1 MSFGTRL
8 KEKREA
14 LGITQPQLA
23 KTLGVS
29 QSAVGSWETDVNS
42 PRATILYDLFEILHC
57 DANYLLQDEIKE
69 LYKNE
74 ATPDEFE
81 NIIKKYRY
89 IAKHFP
95 NGAKTIN
102 AVLENEYS
110 IAEQLEKQKDR
121 IKELETSQATVIDIH
136 PRLENNTRFI
146 EYHHSA
152 SAGTGVFIL
161 GNEGV
166 DQLPIPDTQ
175 ENRKVDYAI
184 KVSGNS
190 MEPDY
195 NDGDIVLVSQKVEL
209 NHGDV
214 GIFIINNN
222 AYIKEYGE
230 TELISRNPEADNITI
245 SEYDNIVCM
254 GKVVGKYEV

>member
-1 MSFGTRL
+1 MNAIGTKL
-8 KEKREA
+8 KELREQNK
-14 LGITQPQLA
+14 LTRKEVSDKLRELDIDISD
-23 KTLGVS
+23 KTLYGYES
-29 QSAVGSWETDVNS
+29 GRNSANADMFLALCKIYKCTNVMETFSNS
-42 PRATILYDLFEILHC
+42 VDDILFSNDEWCVIEQYRILDDFGKKHI
-57 DANYLLQDEIKE
+57 NYELDREVKRTKE
-69 LYKNE
+69 S
-74 ATPDEFE
+74 A
-81 NIIKKYRY
+81 KKERH
-89 IAKHFP
+89 I
-95 NGAKTIN
+95 
-102 AVLENEYS
+102 
-110 IAEQLEKQKDR
+110 Q
-121 IKELETSQATVIDIH
+121 ELESTQATVIDIQ
-136 PRLENNTRFI
+136 PRLDNNTRLI
-146 EYHHSA
+146 EYHRSA

-161 GNEGV
+161 GNETV
-166 DQLPIPDTQ
+166 DQLPIPDTP

-230 TELISRNPEADNITI
+230 TELISRNPDADNITI

-254 GKVVGKYEV
+254 GKVVGKYEE